1 MVKIAIF
8 DVISLMA
15 GIAALVILVTSGKR
29 MIRRDVRWLM
39 IGLVLSVVVYNG
51 FMCIEWL
58 GINHTLDS
66 FEDMTG
72 ALLPMMWAFVFY
84 AHIQQMTNKELHNS
98 TENLRITLN
107 SIGDAVIAT
116 TVQGRITRMNPVAEE
131 LTGWKFDDAKGRKL
145 EEVFNIIDNDTR
157 LKLKNPVGYVIE
169 TGEKIRLGN
178 HTLLVSKDNK
188 EYNITDS
195 AAPIFT
201 GTSEIIGVV
210 LVFSDVT
217 AKYNQAQRLHDS
229 EERLNLALSGTK
241 AGLWDWHIP
250 TGKAVFND
258 LWANML
264 GYELKELEPLS
275 IKTWERLTQ
284 PEDLIKSEELLEL
297 HYNGKTEIFECEIR
311 MKHKAGHWV
320 WILDR
325 GMVVERNKTGS
336 PVRMA
341 GTHIDIS
348 RLKKVELELTVR
360 NEELREAREK
370 AEESDRLK
378 SAFLANMSHEIR
390 TPMNG
395 IIGFSEMIRN
405 PDLSAENRKNYA
417 EIIVDSSRQL
427 LTIVND
433 ILDISR
439 IETGKVPLH
448 KEPVAI
454 NDLISILYAFFEP
467 QTTAK
472 HVTLQT
478 TKDLNNSEC
487 TIFTDKTRLRQ
498 VLTNLLNNALKFT
511 CEGYIH
517 FGYRLKDEMLEF
529 FVEVTGIGVPEEMH
543 EKIFEPFRQ
552 VELEM
557 TSQYGGTGLG
567 LSISRKLVELLGGT
581 IWMESHPDHGS
592 VFSFTIPYNRV
603 PVSDIELA
611 IPDTNA
617 GMNASGM
624 VLLIAEDDD
633 VNYLYLQT
641 LLSKYNFRL
650 IRAGNGLEAKELC
663 DKTPD
668 IKLVLMDIKMPY
680 MNGYDATLKI
690 KRSRPDLPVIV
701 QSAYAMNEDKA
712 KAFAAGCDDYL
723 TKPIRK
729 EELMAMVEK
738 YCKV

>member
-1 MVKIAIF
+1 MVNIAVL
-8 DVISLMA
+8 DLISLIA
-15 GIAALVILVTSGKR
+15 GIAALVILVIPGKR
-29 MIRRDVRWLM
+29 TMRRDIRWLM
-39 IGLVLSVVVYNG
+39 TGLVMSTVVYYG

-66 FEDMTG
+66 FEDMIG

-84 AHIQQMTNKELHNS
+84 AHVQQMINKELHNS

-131 LTGWKFDDAKGRKL
+131 LTGWKFEDAKGRKL
-145 EEVFNIIDNDTR
+145 EEVFNIIASDTR
-157 LKLKNPVGYVIE
+157 LKLKNPVGTVIE
-169 TGEKIRLGN
+169 TGEKIGLGN
-178 HTLLVSKDNK
+178 NTLLVSRDNR
-188 EYNITDS
+188 EFNITDS

-201 GTSEIIGVV
+201 ANNEIIGVV

-250 TGKAVFND
+250 TGKAIFND

-264 GYELKELEPLS
+264 GYELKDLEPLS
-275 IKTWERLTQ
+275 IKTWEKLTH

-325 GMVVERNKTGS
+325 GMVVERNNSGS

-348 RLKKVELELTVR
+348 RLKKVEHELTLR
-360 NEELREAREK
+360 NEELRVSREK

-405 PDLSAENRKNYA
+405 PDLSAENRKEYA
-417 EIIVDSSRQL
+417 EIIMDSSRQL

-439 IETGKVPLH
+439 IETGMVPLH
-448 KEPVAI
+448 KEPMAV

-467 QTTAK
+467 QATAK
-472 HVTLQT
+472 LITLQT
-478 TKDLNNSEC
+478 TRDLNNLEC
-487 TIFTDKTRLRQ
+487 IIISDRTRLRQ

-517 FGYRLKDEMLEF
+517 FGYSLKDDMLEF
-529 FVEVTGIGVPEEMH
+529 FVEDTGIGVPEDMQ

-552 VELEM
+552 VNLKCPA
-557 TSQYGGTGLG
+557 SSAVQ
-567 LSISRKLVELLGGT
+567 V
-581 IWMESHPDHGS
+581 S
-592 VFSFTIPYNRV
+592 VSLF
-603 PVSDIELA
+603 PVNSLNCWEA
-611 IPDTNA
+611 R
-617 GMNASGM
+617 SG
-624 VLLIAEDDD
+624 
-633 VNYLYLQT
+633 
-641 LLSKYNFRL
+641 
-650 IRAGNGLEAKELC
+650 
-663 DKTPD
+663 
-668 IKLVLMDIKMPY
+668 
-680 MNGYDATLKI
+680 
-690 KRSRPDLPVIV
+690 
-701 QSAYAMNEDKA
+701 
-712 KAFAAGCDDYL
+712 
-723 TKPIRK
+723 
-729 EELMAMVEK
+729 
-738 YCKV
+738 